1 MIGIFDYGVGNI
13 KSIENALSKIGVRHA
28 RITENSNGQ
37 FDKVII
43 PGVGAFPNC
52 VKEFNSRG
60 YRQIL
65 CDHISRG
72 GGVLGICVGHQMLF
86 ASSEEFKL
94 TQGLSIFD
102 GVVERL
108 DKNIEKFSEPLP
120 NINWLP
126 LKVSKSQDTPMWIKA
141 FDGHVFYFIH
151 SFAAGSCSKNSRAT
165 AEYNGVEFCAIAS
178 SNNIVGVQFHPEKS
192 GEIGLMFLKA
202 FSMEER

>member
-13 KSIENALSKIGVRHA
+13 KSIENALSKIGVRHT

-60 YRQIL
+60 YQQIL
-65 CDHISRG
+65 YDHISRG
-72 GGVLGICVGHQMLF
+72 GGVLGIWGHQMLF
-86 ASSEEFKL
+86 ASSEEFQL

-108 DKNIEKFSEPLP
+108 DKNIENFSEPLP

-126 LKVSKSQDTPMWIKA
+126 LKVSKSQGTPMWIKA
-141 FDGHVFYFIH
+141 FDGHLFYFIH

-165 AEYNGVEFCAIAS
+165 AEYNGVDFCAIAS
-178 SNNIVGVQFHPEKS
+178 SNNIVGSNSTPKRAVKLASCF
-192 GEIGLMFLKA
+192 
-202 FSMEER
+202 